1 MKWYFI
7 NSGERYKM
15 KFSVLMSIY
24 KKEKPEYLQ
33 KAMES
38 ILHQTQ
44 LPDEIVIVEDGPLTS
59 VLYKM
64 LASYEEKY
72 PIIRRIPFSVN
83 RGLGLALRDGV
94 IACSYE
100 WIARMDTDDISKP
113 DRFEKQ
119 IAFLE
124 SHPDIALLGTA
135 IEEFSTNENHPDS
148 ITILP
153 QTCDE
158 ILKFAKKRN
167 PFRHM
172 TMMYKRS
179 AVLASG
185 NYQDMLWF
193 EDYDLF
199 VRMLHHGYKGANLP
213 NILVSVR
220 ADTDMFARRGGWRY
234 FRQDIRFQHILRALG
249 FIDMLEYV
257 ENIAIRGVVRM
268 LPNKFR
274 TTIYKVFLRQHI

>member
-1 MKWYFI
+1 
-7 NSGERYKM
+7 M
-15 KFSVLMSIY
+15 KFSVLMSVY
-24 KKEKPEYLQ
+24 KKENTQYLQ
-33 KAMES
+33 ESLES
-38 ILHQTQ
+38 ILRQTR

-59 VLYKM
+59 ALYEM
-64 LASYEEKY
+64 LAVYTERY
-72 PIIRRIPFSVN
+72 PMIRRIPFPVN

-100 WIARMDTDDISKP
+100 WIARMDTDDVSKP

-124 SHPDIALLGTA
+124 SHSDIAMLGTA
-135 IEEFSTNENHPDS
+135 IEEFSTDENHPDS

-158 ILKFAKKRN
+158 ILEFAKKRN
-167 PFRHM
+167 PFRHV
-172 TMMYKRS
+172 TVMYKKS
-179 AVLASG
+179 AVLDSG
-185 NYQDMLWF
+185 NYRHMLWF

-213 NILVSVR
+213 DILVSVR
-220 ADTDMFARRGGWRY
+220 ADADMFARRGGWQY
-234 FRQDIRFQHILRALG
+234 FRQDVRFQQVLKNLG
-249 FIDMLEYV
+249 IINTAEYV
-257 ENIAIRGVVRM
+257 RNIAIRGIVRM

-274 TTIYKVFLRQHI
+274 TAIYQIFLRQHS